1 MITLELVK
9 VSSGITA
16 KGSWTLINTLSKSF
30 ISVKFSMPEANKKAI
45 PMDSTGVIN
54 QAPEGRLGEKQVSG
68 DRATATKQKHD
79 RQSKHR

>member
-1 MITLELVK
+1 
-9 VSSGITA
+9 
-16 KGSWTLINTLSKSF
+16 
-30 ISVKFSMPEANKKAI
+30 MPEANKKAI